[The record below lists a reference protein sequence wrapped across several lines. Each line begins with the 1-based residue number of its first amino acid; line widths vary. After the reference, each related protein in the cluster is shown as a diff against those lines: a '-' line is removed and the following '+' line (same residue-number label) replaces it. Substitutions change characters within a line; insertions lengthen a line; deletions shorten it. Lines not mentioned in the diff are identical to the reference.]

1 MNATTL
7 QVEALAKVYDG
18 PEGPVRALGG
28 VSLTV
33 APGELVVVQGPSGCG
48 KTTLLLSAGGLLRPT
63 RGRVLVDG
71 QDPYALA
78 PGARADFRARHVGFV
93 FQQFHLIPYLS
104 VRDNILAPALA
115 VRGGGENGRVD
126 ELIEIFGLRDR
137 AAHRPSALSTGERQ
151 RVALA
156 RSVLN
161 RPEVLLADEPTGNL
175 DPDNAQVVLDFLRSY
190 ARGGGTVLL
199 VTHSATSTETADR
212 VVRLRG
218 GTISDR

>member
-1 MNATTL
+1 MNATL
-7 QVEALAKVYDG
+7 HVEDLAKVYDG

-63 RGRVLVDG
+63 SGRVLVDG
-71 QDPYALA
+71 QDLYALA
-78 PGARADFRARHVGFV
+78 PGPRAAFRARHVGFV

-104 VRDNILAPALA
+104 VRDNILAPSLA
-115 VRGGGENGRVD
+115 VRGAVERGRVD
-126 ELIEIFGLRDR
+126 ELVETLGLRDR
-137 AAHRPSALSTGERQ
+137 AAHRPAALSTGERQ

-156 RSVLN
+156 RAVLN

-175 DPDNAQVVLDFLRSY
+175 DPDNAQVVLCFLRSY

-199 VTHSATSTETADR
+199 VTHSATSKETADR

>member
-1 MNATTL
+1 MNATL
-7 QVEALAKVYDG
+7 RVEDLAKVYDG
-18 PEGPVRALGG
+18 PEGPVRALDG

-33 APGELVVVQGPSGCG
+33 APGELVVVHGPSGCG

-71 QDPYALA
+71 QDLYALA

-93 FQQFHLIPYLS
+93 FQQFHLIPYLN
-104 VRDNILAPALA
+104 VRDNILAPSLA
-115 VRGGGENGRVD
+115 VRGAVAHGRVD
-126 ELIEIFGLRDR
+126 ELVETVGLRDR

-156 RSVLN
+156 RAVLN

-175 DPDNAQVVLDFLRSY
+175 DPDNAQVVHDFLRSY

-199 VTHSATSTETADR
+199 VTHSAASMETADR